1 MRDGYR
7 GVLANP
13 QIRFLSEC
21 RHEMAQA
28 VLDARTAHAFPAS
41 NSSNEQPI
49 IVRVRAEP
57 VEERPDPRDPVRRST
72 VAGSFVYRSNV
83 FQSIF
88 ERPNISVASTRRSS
102 FRRAAEGSPVPV
114 CGAFPDSSGAWD

>member
-21 RHEMAQA
+21 RHEMAPA
-28 VLDARTAHAFPAS
+28 VLDARTVHAFPAS

-57 VEERPDPRDPVRRST
+57 VEERPDPRDPVRRLH
-72 VAGSFVYRSNV
+72 GGR
-83 FQSIF
+83 QLCIQI
-88 ERPNISVASTRRSS
+88 ER
-102 FRRAAEGSPVPV
+102 VPV
-114 CGAFPDSSGAWD
+114 HL